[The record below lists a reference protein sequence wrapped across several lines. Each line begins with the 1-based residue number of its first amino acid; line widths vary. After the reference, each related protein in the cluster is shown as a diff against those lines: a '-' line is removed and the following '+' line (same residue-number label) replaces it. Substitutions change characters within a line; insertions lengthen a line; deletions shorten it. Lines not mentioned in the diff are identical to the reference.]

1 MTTPITQALTLE
13 EFLNLPETKPASV
26 YINGVIIQKPMP
38 KGRHSR
44 LQGKLCAAVNQVAEA
59 QRIAYVFPE
68 LRCSFGELSIVPDVA
83 VFQWECIPFTA
94 DDQVPD
100 NFELPPNWTIE
111 ILSPEQ
117 KANKVIGNILH
128 CLKYGSRLG
137 WFIDPDDLSIL
148 VFLPEQQPVLLQ
160 GEDSLPVLPEI
171 ELALTV
177 NQVFGWLKM
186 GDWWKL
192 SDGDDLAGS
201 VRFYWLDRQ

>member
-1 MTTPITQALTLE
+1 MSVTTAQPITLE
-13 EFLNLPETKPASV
+13 EFLKLPETKPVSE
-26 YINGVIIQKPMP
+26 YINGEIIQKPMP

-44 LQGKLCAAVNQVAEA
+44 LQGKLCATVNQVAEE
-59 QRIAYVFPE
+59 QKIAYAFPE
-68 LRCSFGELSIVPDVA
+68 LRCSFGGRSIVPDVA
-83 VFQWECIPFTA
+83 VFQWRRIPFTV
-94 DDQVPD
+94 DNEVPD
-100 NFELPPNWTIE
+100 NFELPPDLTVE

-117 KANKVIGNILH
+117 KATKVIGNILH

-186 GDWWKL
+186 G
-192 SDGDDLAGS
+192 G
-201 VRFYWLDRQ
+201 

>member
-1 MTTPITQALTLE
+1 MTPSIAKTLTLE
-13 EFLNLPETKPASV
+13 EFLKLPETEPASE
-26 YINGVIIQKPMP
+26 YINGQIIQKPMP

-44 LQGKLCAAVNQVAEA
+44 LQGKLCAAVNQVSEE
-59 QRIAYVFPE
+59 QKIAYAFPE
-68 LRCSFGELSIVPDVA
+68 LRCSFGGRSIVPDVA
-83 VFQWECIPFTA
+83 VFSWSRISFTV

-100 NFELPPNWTIE
+100 NFELPLDWTIE

-148 VFLPEQQPVLLQ
+148 GFLPEQQPVLLQ
-160 GEDSLPVLPEI
+160 GEDLLPVLSEI
-171 ELALTV
+171 EIKLTV

-186 GDWWKL
+186 G
-192 SDGDDLAGS
+192 G
-201 VRFYWLDRQ
+201 

>member
-1 MTTPITQALTLE
+1 MTATTTQPLTLE
-13 EFLNLPETKPASV
+13 EFLKLPETKPV
-26 YINGVIIQKPMP
+26 TEYINGEIIQKPMP
-38 KGRHSR
+38 EGRHSR
-44 LQGKLCAAVNQVAEA
+44 LQGKLCATVNQVAEE
-59 QRIAYVFPE
+59 QKIAYAFPE
-68 LRCSFGELSIVPDVA
+68 LRCSFGGHSTVPDVA
-83 VFQWECIPFTA
+83 VFQWRRIPFTV
-94 DDQVPD
+94 DNEVPD
-100 NFELPPNWTIE
+100 NFELPPDWTVE

-160 GEDSLPVLPEI
+160 GEDSLPGLPEI

-186 GDWWKL
+186 G
-192 SDGDDLAGS
+192 G
-201 VRFYWLDRQ
+201 